1 MRQVGKMLGVVGA
14 TQGALIQ
21 AAVVGE
27 EPSRI
32 DAGEDVNMAVG
43 ENTSLKTL
51 TFRFYLD
58 LLKAVSKEAVM
69 KKNNNNK

>member
-1 MRQVGKMLGVVGA
+1 MLNVVGA

-21 AAVVGE
+21 SAVVGE

-43 ENTSLKTL
+43 KKKFPSIVITLSKSSLNVL
-51 TFRFYLD
+51 
-58 LLKAVSKEAVM
+58 
-69 KKNNNNK
+69 